1 MLNVTNTL
9 DQAFTGYVAGKIAN
23 YFKRPVLLM
32 RENKDDVTMGGSGR
46 NYNKFAI
53 DNLQKFL
60 LDTQL
65 FNKCAGHDNAFGIDI
80 DLNKLEE
87 VQEVVNKKLSDVK
100 IEDVYHVD
108 YAIPMGRLRPK
119 HILQIGKFEDLW
131 GNGLDEPLFA
141 ITDVYV
147 NLEDI
152 KLLGEKQN
160 VLKITKNLGDDTVS
174 FINLMNGKT
183 MYEEIT
189 GRGTKGIV
197 KRKSNKIGL
206 DIIGKFKINH
216 FNDNE
221 YPEIQIVDFNLLEEK
236 KVKF

>member
-1 MLNVTNTL
+1 M
-9 DQAFTGYVAGKIAN
+9 
-23 YFKRPVLLM
+23 
-32 RENKDDVTMGGSGR
+32 
-46 NYNKFAI
+46 
-53 DNLQKFL
+53 
-60 LDTQL
+60 
-65 FNKCAGHDNAFGIDI
+65 
-80 DLNKLEE
+80 
-87 VQEVVNKKLSDVK
+87 
-100 IEDVYHVD
+100 
-108 YAIPMGRLRPK
+108 
-119 HILQIGKFEDLW
+119 
-131 GNGLDEPLFA
+131 FA

-197 KRKSNKIGL
+197 KRKSSKIGL